1 MTITLKANK
10 REQNS
15 TADDA
20 RKNGFIPA
28 VYYGKKEKSTPIL
41 IKKSEF
47 LKAWK
52 EAGESTV
59 ISISVDDQTVDALIN
74 DVSVD
79 PVTSEPIHAD
89 FYVFERGH
97 KVELAV
103 PVEFIGISPAIKEL
117 GGVLVKVV
125 HEIKIEAEPSNLPKS
140 IDVDISSLIQ
150 FGDVIAAK
158 DVPMPKGVV
167 LIENPEEI
175 IVTVSAPKEEKEEES
190 APIDLTA
197 IEVEKKGK
205 TEEEISAE

>member
-1 MTITLKANK
+1 MTITLNANK

-79 PVTSEPIHAD
+79 PVTNEPIHAD
-89 FYVFERGH
+89 FYVFEKGH
-97 KVELAV
+97 KVELSV
-103 PVEFIGISPAIKEL
+103 PVEFVGISPAIKEL

-125 HEIKIEAEPSNLPKS
+125 HEIKIEAEPSNLPKN

-190 APIDLTA
+190 VPIDLSA

-205 TEEEISAE
+205 TEEETPTE